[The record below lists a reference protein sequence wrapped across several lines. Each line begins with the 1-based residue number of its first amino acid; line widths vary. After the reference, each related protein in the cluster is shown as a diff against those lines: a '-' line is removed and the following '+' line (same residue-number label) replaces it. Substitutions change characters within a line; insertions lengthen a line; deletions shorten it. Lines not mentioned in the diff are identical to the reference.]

1 MSNFNFE
8 NEARIQRQKI
18 NYFNSKIGKDDFD
31 NALNYLILADWD
43 ERKAV
48 KIYMAQFSRP
58 NIPPKSNDNQDNR
71 NHQQQNNLNNP
82 QRNNRNIQ
90 PINDR
95 NNQQNKRNI
104 PPQNNRN
111 IPSQNNNQRNQEHQ
125 LQAQDRSN
133 NWEFHIT
140 DPFLKDNVTHK
151 NKDSAPFKNM
161 ITYLGG
167 KFKFVANSLESF
179 SKLLKEYA
187 GIIILLTFDKFD
199 LFKTYVNK
207 IKNDYLS
214 SDIVNNSIL
223 FPIMK
228 DSVLG
233 VEFVNQFSCISFPS
247 FIFCKYKSEKDIKI
261 IGRMEGAFSNVLLN
275 DYLLNSFPESQAS
288 LRSSLRKSLNKSIM
302 NSIRVDDNNN
312 NNNNDNFLAHN
323 QDYFFGDPEELERFI
338 ANLGNE
344 DNNNSNNN
352 PNNEDNQN
360 NNKNNN
366 QNNSINNNV
375 NIKDSIAGLSD
386 GEIMAKREREIR
398 ELEKQQEEKMRKE
411 EEEKRRIIEEENKKK
426 EREENYIKEAEKS
439 KILLPPEPEENNPN
453 CCKVIL
459 RYPDGDKTMERRF
472 LKNEKVIHLYL
483 FVKSKGREI
492 FTEEENNDFDLIFGF
507 PPKNLENTKN
517 KTFEEEGMF
526 PNAIINIREKE

>member
-8 NEARIQRQKI
+8 NEARIQRQKV
-18 NYFNSKIGKDDFD
+18 NYFNSKVGKDDFD

-43 ERKAV
+43 EKKAV
-48 KIYMAQFSRP
+48 KIYMAQYSRP
-58 NIPPKSNDNQDNR
+58 NIPPKSNNNQDNR
-71 NHQQQNNLNNP
+71 NHQQQNN
-82 QRNNRNIQ
+82 RNNHQNNNRKIRQ

-95 NNQQNKRNI
+95 NNQ
-104 PPQNNRN
+104 QNNRN
-111 IPSQNNNQRNQEHQ
+111 IPSQNNNQRNQEPQ
-125 LQAQDRSN
+125 LPVQERVNEA
-133 NWEFHIT
+133 EFHIT
-140 DPFLKDNVTHK
+140 EPFLKDKVTHISR
-151 NKDSAPFKNM
+151 DSAPFRDM
-161 ITYLGG
+161 MTYLRS

-179 SKLLKEYA
+179 SKLLKEHA

-199 LFKTYVNK
+199 LFKSYVNK
-207 IKNDYLS
+207 IKNDFLS

-228 DSVLG
+228 DSALG
-233 VEFVNQFSCISFPS
+233 GELVNQFSCISFPS
-247 FIFCKYKSEKDIKI
+247 FIFCKYKSEKDMKI

-275 DYLLNSFPESQAS
+275 DYLLNSFPESQSS
-288 LRSSLRKSLNKSIM
+288 LRSSLRKSLNRSIM
-302 NSIRVDDNNN
+302 NSIRVNDNNNNNNNIN

-323 QDYFFGDPEELERFI
+323 QDYFYGDPEELERLI

-352 PNNEDNQN
+352 PNNQDNQN
-360 NNKNNN
+360 NNINNN
-366 QNNSINNNV
+366 QNNSINKNV
-375 NIKDSIAGLSD
+375 KIKDSIAGLSD
-386 GEIMAKREREIR
+386 GEILAKREREIK

-411 EEEKRRIIEEENKKK
+411 EEEKRKIREEENKKK
-426 EREENYIKEAEKS
+426 EREEIYIKEAEKS
-439 KILLPPEPEENNPN
+439 KNLLPPEPEENNPN
-453 CCKVIL
+453 CCKIIL

-472 LKNEKVIHLYL
+472 LKTEKVISLYL

-492 FTEEENNDFDLIFGF
+492 FTEEEYNDFDLIFGF
-507 PPKNLENTKN
+507 PPKNLENSKN